1 MWKWLKSTSL
11 AVRNHSWRGAAT
23 VLLIL
28 LVLIGFHWRLTLSGQ
43 YTWLES
49 PDLAR
54 QVLPWYQMQ
63 VGEFQQGRIP
73 LWDPYSHG
81 GQPLLAQ
88 AQPGTA
94 YPLNWLLF
102 LMPTRSGWIDER
114 WLNAYYVL
122 IRFLAAFFA
131 YLLFRDWGYRRAAS
145 VIGGVVFAI
154 GAYVGQIDW
163 PQMVNGAV
171 WAPLILLFVMRSIE
185 GRTIWGSAALGGICL
200 GMAFL
205 AGHHQV
211 PIYLGLMAAGV
222 WLWGGLS
229 KRVLAAAALFFVI
242 AGLVAAA
249 QALPAWEYS
258 KHAYRWVGLENPVG
272 HTDRVPYW
280 IHQQYSMRPWTIFGV
295 IFPGIYE
302 HVSPLVGIVAVLLAW
317 IGVRWGWQRSSVR
330 VASGCAAGGFL
341 FALGADVPFHGVL
354 YSLLPVLEK
363 ARNPAM
369 AVVVYGLGMAGLVAA
384 GIHSL
389 TERIEFFYERVAL
402 WVGAG
407 LGATL
412 FLNAVIRN
420 QWAFDSR
427 GVFTAVAALGA
438 GLLIR
443 GLRLQNLRY
452 SSATALLLGLIV
464 LELGQGPVTN
474 HPHDLDKNRQRDLP
488 AMKQDVELVETIR
501 RIDPLARW
509 DVSFSRHNFGDWNG
523 IDTYGGYL
531 ASLTRGFWD
540 LEPYNSPT
548 RRLWAVA
555 YYVGKEPLMEWSE
568 ELYSSAQGWK
578 VYRNQ
583 AVLPRLRTV
592 HRTQIVNELSD
603 IKYILAT
610 PGWDYA
616 GTVFLY
622 REAPGLEQCG
632 GPDGLHLIRRDPN
645 RATFYA
651 EMSCRGMAILAD
663 NNYPGW
669 EAWVDGRPARIWD
682 AYGAQRG
689 VVLDAGRHV
698 VEMRF
703 RPGTVCVGFVFT
715 LIGLLAGGVIFW
727 LDRRK

>member
-1 MWKWLKSTSL
+1 M
-11 AVRNHSWRGAAT
+11 
-23 VLLIL
+23 LLIL

-54 QVLPWYQMQ
+54 QVLPWFQMQ

-102 LMPTRSGWIDER
+102 LMPTRNGWIDER

-131 YLLFRDWGYRRAAS
+131 YLLFRDWGYHRAAS
-145 VIGGVVFAI
+145 ALGGLLFAL

-171 WAPLILLFVMRSIE
+171 WAPLILLFVLRSIE
-185 GRTIWGSAALGGICL
+185 GRAVWGSAALGGVCL

-211 PIYLGLMAAGV
+211 PIYLGLMAVGV
-222 WLWGGLS
+222 WLWGGFS
-229 KRVLAAAALFFVI
+229 RRMVAAATLFFVI

-258 KHAYRWVGLENPVG
+258 RHAYRWVGLENPVG

-280 IHQQYSMRPWTIFGV
+280 IHQQYSMRPWTLFGV
-295 IFPGIYE
+295 VFPGISE
-302 HVSPLVGIVAVLLAW
+302 HVSPLMGFAAVLLAW
-317 IGVRWGWQRSSVR
+317 IGVRWGWTRTSVR
-330 VASGCAAGGFL
+330 VALGCAVGGFL
-341 FALGADVPFHGVL
+341 FALGGETPVHGVL

-369 AVVVYGLGMAGLVAA
+369 AVVVYGLGTAALAAAGL
-384 GIHSL
+384 HSL
-389 TERIEFFYERVAL
+389 TERTETLYERVAL
-402 WVGAG
+402 WGAAVVAG
-407 LGATL
+407 TV

-427 GVFTAVAALGA
+427 GILTAAAAA
-438 GLLIR
+438 GTALALR
-443 GLRLQNLRY
+443 GLRLQTLRY
-452 SSATALLLGLIV
+452 TAAAALLLGVTLM
-464 LELGQGPVTN
+464 ELGQGPVTY

-488 AMKQDVELVETIR
+488 AMKQDVELVKTIR
-501 RIDPLARW
+501 RIDPMARW
-509 DVSFSRHNFGDWNG
+509 DVASSRHNFGDWNG
-523 IDTYGGYL
+523 VDTYGGYL
-531 ASLTRGFWD
+531 ASLTRGYWD
-540 LEPYNSPT
+540 LEPHSSPA
-548 RRLWAVA
+548 RNLWAVS
-555 YYVGKEPLMEWSE
+555 YYIGTEPLMEWNE
-568 ELYSSAQGWK
+568 EIYASAEGWK
-578 VYRNQ
+578 VYRNKS
-583 AVLPRLRTV
+583 VLPRLRTV
-592 HRTQIVNELSD
+592 HQTKIINELRD
-603 IKYILAT
+603 IKDITETA
-610 PGWDYA
+610 GWDYA

-622 REAPGLEQCG
+622 GEDPELEQC
-632 GPDGLHLIRRDPN
+632 PATDTLHLLRRDTD
-645 RATFYA
+645 RASFYA
-651 EMSCRGMAILAD
+651 EMGCRGMAILAD

-669 EAWVDGRPARIWD
+669 EVMVNGRPARMWD

-689 VVLDAGRHV
+689 VVLEAGRHV

-703 RPGTVCVGFVFT
+703 RPGSVAVGLGLT
-715 LIGLLAGGVIFW
+715 LIGLLGAGMVLW
-727 LDRRK
+727 LDRRQ

>member
-1 MWKWLKSTSL
+1 M
-11 AVRNHSWRGAAT
+11 
-23 VLLIL
+23 LLIL
-28 LVLIGFHWRLTLSGQ
+28 LVLIGFHWRLALSGQ
-43 YTWLES
+43 HTWLES

-54 QVLPWYQMQ
+54 QVLPWFQMQ
-63 VGEFQQGRIP
+63 AGEFQQGRLP

-102 LMPTRSGWIDER
+102 LMPTRNGWIDER
-114 WLNAYYVL
+114 WLNAYYIA

-131 YLLFRDWGYRRAAS
+131 YLLFRDWGYHRAAS
-145 VIGGVVFAI
+145 AIGGLLFAL

-185 GRTIWGSAALGGICL
+185 GRAVWGSAAAGGVCL

-229 KRVLAAAALFFVI
+229 KRVVAAAALFFVV

-249 QALPAWEYS
+249 QALPSWEYS
-258 KHAYRWVGLENPVG
+258 RHAYRWVGLENPVG
-272 HTDRVPYW
+272 HADRVPHW
-280 IHQQYSMRPWTIFGV
+280 IHQQYSMRPWTLFGV
-295 IFPGIYE
+295 MFPGVSE
-302 HVSPLVGIVAVLLAW
+302 HVSPLMGIAAVLLAW
-317 IGVRWGWQRSSVR
+317 IGVRWGWTRSSVR
-330 VASGCAAGGFL
+330 VALGCAVGGFL
-341 FALGADVPFHGVL
+341 FALGGDTPVHGVL

-369 AVVVYGLGMAGLVAA
+369 AIVVYGVGMAALAAA
-384 GIHSL
+384 GLHSL
-389 TERIEFFYERVAL
+389 TERTETLYERVAL
-402 WVGAG
+402 WGGAVVAG
-407 LGATL
+407 TL
-412 FLNAVIRN
+412 FVNAVVRN

-427 GVFTAVAALGA
+427 GIFTAVAAVGTALA
-438 GLLIR
+438 VR
-443 GLRLQNLRY
+443 GLRQQTLRY
-452 SSATALLLGLIV
+452 PTAMALLLGLIV

-474 HPHDLDKNRQRDLP
+474 YPHDLDKNRQRDLP
-488 AMKQDVELVETIR
+488 AMRQDVELVETIR
-501 RIDPLARW
+501 RIDPQARW

-523 IDTYGGYL
+523 VDTYGGYL

-540 LEPYNSPT
+540 LEPHNSPA
-548 RRLWAVA
+548 RNLWAVS
-555 YYVGKEPLMEWSE
+555 YYVGTEPLMEWNE
-568 ELYSSAQGWK
+568 EIYSSAQGWK
-578 VYRNQ
+578 VYRNK

-592 HRTQIVNELSD
+592 HQTKIVNELSD
-603 IKYILAT
+603 IKLIFAT

-622 REAPGLEQCG
+622 REAPELEHCEV
-632 GPDGLHLIRRDPN
+632 PDTLYLLRRDSN
-645 RATFYA
+645 RASFYA
-651 EMSCRGMAILAD
+651 EMGCRGMAILAD

-669 EAWVDGRPARIWD
+669 EVMVDGKPAAMWN

-689 VVLDAGRHV
+689 VVLEAGRHV

-703 RPGTVCVGFVFT
+703 RPGSVSVGLALT
-715 LIGLLAGGVIFW
+715 LIGLVGAGLLVW
-727 LDRRK
+727 LDRSK